1 MFVFET
7 ASFSGVLFVVVVVR
21 VFVRCEEEKTRGS
34 VCVVWGRSL
43 VRLSFAR
50 GKSISYCVS
59 VSLNE

>member
-7 ASFSGVLFVVVVVR
+7 ASFSGALFVVVER
-21 VFVRCEEEKTRGS
+21 VFVRSEEEKTRGS
-34 VCVVWGRSL
+34 VCVIWRSL

-59 VSLNE
+59 VSFNE